1 MTITVVTTETTP
13 EAKVTTVQEAV
24 LLPHFNDTAAL
35 FGFMEQSWETQ
46 KALSA
51 LLHQPDLDPG
61 VRALVM
67 AGLRACPLK
76 G

>member
-1 MTITVVTTETTP
+1 MTVTIVTTETAP
-13 EAKVTTVQEAV
+13 EPKVTVQEAV
-24 LLPHFNDTAAL
+24 LLPHFDNTAAL

-46 KALSA
+46 KALSG

-61 VRALVM
+61 VRAVVM